1 MPLAGANALLEL
13 EVASSLRPQGPGR
26 SHSFARQSAGLGV
39 SWWRWISDGERV
51 RIFGR
56 IDAGFD
62 AGSDKGGEPLLAA
75 GVGVEFSASGDRG
88 LRDLSPSRLPFI
100 DLQER
105 GRQGSLEPSNEERAQ

>member
-1 MPLAGANALLEL
+1 M
-13 EVASSLRPQGPGR
+13 
-26 SHSFARQSAGLGV
+26 
-39 SWWRWISDGERV
+39 

-62 AGSDKGGEPLLAA
+62 AGSAAGGEPLLAA

-105 GRQGSLEPSNEERAQ
+105 GRSGPPEPSHEERSQ